1 MVFKK
6 GEENRTEERGG
17 AAWDKKTLLPE
28 SEIHA
33 PLESDK
39 SPPLFGWGGGIEQ
52 LNRGAGKEGRIS

>member
-6 GEENRTEERGG
+6 GEENRTEEGG
-17 AAWDKKTLLPE
+17 LHGIKKTLLPE